1 MVTGLTKLVTLQ
13 TQPVNVQTALLNFRA
28 LLRMKLAGAVGF
40 EPTIH
45 DTKNRCL
52 STWLRPNQI
61 ILLKILLDKKPTC
74 I

>member
-52 STWLRPNQI
+52 TTWLRPNKDHSSNI
-61 ILLKILLDKKPTC
+61 PI
-74 I
+74 